1 MAFQP
6 INPGTATYG
15 RLVRVVDI
23 GSIAGPTQTIDMFG
37 GGVQTI
43 TQTDTVAYDATNLSA
58 TESFSI
64 SVFITASGADRTV
77 TFDSNWKWIGLKPAT
92 ITSGTTG
99 LLMLMNKGA
108 NASDVIASWQVL
120 GSG

>member
-6 INPGTATYG
+6 INPGNAQYG
-15 RLVRVVDI
+15 RLVRIVDI
-23 GSIAGPTQTIDMFG
+23 GTVAGPTQTIDMFG

-43 TQTDTVAYDATNLSA
+43 TQTGTVAYSVTNVSA

-64 SVFITASGADRTV
+64 SVFITASGADRTI
-77 TFDSNWKWIGLKPAT
+77 TFDANWKWVGLKPAT
-92 ITSGTTG
+92 VTNGSTG

-108 NASDVIASWQVL
+108 NAADVIASWQVL